1 MRSNI
6 FLKLL
11 SSLPVILIF
20 LYFVPFLGIC
30 LLLIRCF
37 VYTNKKIS
45 TPIVMIVIGGLIL
58 IPKGLSLL
66 KINILT
72 NDILKWYNSDLLKY
86 SKLLLTVGIIF
97 LLISCIT
104 NNIFNKFVSFITSY
118 INSHEK
124 REREI
129 SEKNDLLMKEK
140 QEKAKNTKVVY
151 CPYCGADNMLTEK
164 VGTCKYC
171 RRKIQA
177 TD

>member
-1 MRSNI
+1 MRNNI

-30 LLLIRCF
+30 LLLMRCF

-72 NDILKWYNSDLLKY
+72 DDILKWYNSDLLK
-86 SKLLLTVGIIF
+86 
-97 LLISCIT
+97 
-104 NNIFNKFVSFITSY
+104 
-118 INSHEK
+118 
-124 REREI
+124 
-129 SEKNDLLMKEK
+129 
-140 QEKAKNTKVVY
+140 
-151 CPYCGADNMLTEK
+151 
-164 VGTCKYC
+164 
-171 RRKIQA
+171 
-177 TD
+177 